1 MFQRLSVVKESP
13 TGRNL
18 VFQDNHTGLVD
29 IGRAFVEKIPKG
41 GYGQYHIRIINGV
54 PTIVSNPDKSLSNNL
69 G

>member
-18 VFQDNHTGLVD
+18 VFQDNRTGLVD
-29 IGRAFVEKIPKG
+29 IGRAFVEKILKG
-41 GYGQYHIRIINGV
+41 GYGQYHIRIINGE